1 MKYER
6 THCIRDK
13 RTFRRAQS
21 KIYLSINTEG
31 KTIICDHMVIAT
43 VDHEKQ
49 MRFLA
54 QTLLR
59 EFKSVRNNPE
69 LHDDQWTLIDLGDTL
84 VHLMTEDARAT
95 INLEDIWAKR

>member
-1 MKYER
+1 MSEHIVSEIKELLEE
-6 THCIRDK
+6 HKAKSI
-13 RTFRRAQS
+13 
-21 KIYLSINTEG
+21 LVINTEG

-69 LHDDQWTLIDLGDTL
+69 PHADDQWTLIDLGDTL